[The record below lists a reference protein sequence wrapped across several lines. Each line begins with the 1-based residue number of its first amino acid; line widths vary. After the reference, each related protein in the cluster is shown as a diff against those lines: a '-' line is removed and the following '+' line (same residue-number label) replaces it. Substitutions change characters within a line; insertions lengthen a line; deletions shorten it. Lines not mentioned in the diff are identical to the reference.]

1 MTRHPALGY
10 EFRVYQKILRLAGA
24 DQLHVNGVQGKF
36 WQPDDS
42 VIASA
47 ASCLAPFAGTSPV
60 MPVFSSG
67 QWAGLAPII
76 HTQLKSNDLMHLA
89 GGGIIG
95 HPDGIAAGVASMRE
109 GWEAACE
116 GIAIEQYAKNRPA
129 LRAAL
134 VKFGGPIP

>member
-1 MTRHPALGY
+1 MIHA
-10 EFRVYQKILRLAGA
+10 KLR
-24 DQLHVNGVQGKF
+24 
-36 WQPDDS
+36 
-42 VIASA
+42 
-47 ASCLAPFAGTSPV
+47 
-60 MPVFSSG
+60 
-67 QWAGLAPII
+67 
-76 HTQLKSNDLMHLA
+76 SNDLMHLA

-134 VKFGGPIP
+134 VKFGGPIS